1 MKTIPVHPHRSVLA
15 TDPPRC
21 NDTVLGPR
29 LPTESERRT
38 SHHNAIWRKSI
49 SVKKKVNKQT
59 DDFKGETFLVL
70 FFRIMISY
78 KFLLFA
84 QCVIKSNS
92 ARGSQLSQTL

>member
-49 SVKKKVNKQT
+49 SVKKKSKQT
-59 DDFKGETFLVL
+59 NGRL
-70 FFRIMISY
+70 
-78 KFLLFA
+78 
-84 QCVIKSNS
+84 
-92 ARGSQLSQTL
+92 